1 MSVQCEIC
9 NKTFASEKTF
19 SSKRDLLYHKRYHT
33 MVKCQYCEVSLKKDS
48 LPTHI
53 QRKHKIEKEGVTMFV
68 MDKKKERKHHDCFL
82 CDKKLSSK
90 QMFVKHLKVIHF
102 TDENSKDMPKINCD
116 LCPMMFLSNYS
127 LQIHKTQFHIKKKI
141 KKEFPCPECSS
152 NFSSKKSLNFHKN
165 TIHKKIK
172 KTI

>member
-1 MSVQCEIC
+1 MSVQCEIG
-9 NKTFASEKTF
+9 NKTIISEISKDCLVKRHGEFNNIYCGECKKTF

-102 TDENSKDMPKINCD
+102 TDENSKDMPKIKCD
-116 LCPMMFLSNYS
+116 LCPLMFLSNYS
-127 LQIHKTQFHIKKKI
+127 LQIHKTQCH
-141 KKEFPCPECSS
+141 
-152 NFSSKKSLNFHKN
+152 L
-165 TIHKKIK
+165 
-172 KTI
+172 